1 MSFALYYN
9 DLEPHFISQPPF
21 IHTPQSRIV
30 SASKGDQY
38 PYALSPK
45 SKCKPFSHFLSGFS
59 SPHILS
65 RTSLLRNSRV
75 YQKLRGAFIPP
86 PFFPCFIFI
95 SNIICKL
102 VSLPPH
108 LSKKSFLFSRLR
120 AGLDDCDDD
129 YPALE
134 DGSNAGAAILTQRE
148 LCWCTSPSHP
158 PPDLFFAPR
167 PFLFSFYATPH
178 TAINVSLFFIFL
190 RLQL

>member
-1 MSFALYYN
+1 MVGWTFKYMALHLDHCSRPLTASTPFSSYRMSFALYYN

-86 PFFPCFIFI
+86 PFLPCFIFI
-95 SNIICKL
+95 SKPSF
-102 VSLPPH
+102 VS
-108 LSKKSFLFSRLR
+108 
-120 AGLDDCDDD
+120 
-129 YPALE
+129 
-134 DGSNAGAAILTQRE
+134 
-148 LCWCTSPSHP
+148 
-158 PPDLFFAPR
+158 
-167 PFLFSFYATPH
+167 
-178 TAINVSLFFIFL
+178 
-190 RLQL
+190 